1 MISIYLLHVHENP
14 EKGRGGGG
22 GGGGALNESL
32 GRGVPQRLSN
42 PHPIYINSD
51 LAQVMI

>member
-14 EKGRGGGG
+14 EKGRGGGA
-22 GGGGALNESL
+22 GGALNESL

>member
-1 MISIYLLHVHENP
+1 MKIP
-14 EKGRGGGG
+14 KGGVGGGG
-22 GGGGALNESL
+22 GGHPPPPPPPPPLKESL